1 MGKIRI
7 YDLAR
12 ELGIKNKELVEK
24 AKELNMKV
32 KSHSSSVEEEEAA
45 LLKAAVLG
53 TAKQEI
59 VEKKIRPGVIR
70 RRRVVVVTE
79 PLEPEPV
86 PVPKPVEDVVPPE
99 KEEPPVEPEVV
110 PDAAAAEP
118 PGEEPVEPPELKAEI
133 PEPEPAPA
141 PAPPAEEP
149 PAPEPAV
156 PEEKAPAKPAV
167 VEEKKKR
174 KVEKEARPPK
184 PSKRKKVIERAD
196 IYGKG
201 TRPHYVPGKHKRAP
215 KAARKKA
222 AAPVAPPAP
231 PKAIKRR
238 IKLDEA
244 ITVMALSKRMGVKAS
259 EVIKKLMDLGVMA
272 TINQALD
279 YDSATLVAADFGFD
293 VEKVTFD
300 DQEILKEELDRTED
314 LVPRSPVVTVMGHV
328 DHGKTSLLDAI
339 RKTSVADGEAGGIT
353 QHIGAYHVKTDK
365 GEISFIDTPGH
376 AAFTAMRSRGAQV
389 TDLVVL
395 VVAADDGVMEQTREA
410 INHARAAKVPI
421 LVAINK
427 IDKPNA
433 NVPKVISRLSE
444 LDLTPEEWGGDTTVV
459 EVSAKEGTGIDDL
472 LDLIVLQ
479 GELMELKANPNK
491 KARGYIVEAR
501 LDKGRGPVATVL
513 INEGTLKKG
522 DSFVCGL
529 QYGRVRA
536 MFDDKKLPLIAGGPS
551 MPVEVQGISGVPEAG
566 DQFVVVE
573 QEKTAKQVAQFRQA
587 RRREKEVAQIFKP
600 AAQILDEMGDAETK
614 ELSIVIK
621 GDVQGTVE
629 AVSDS
634 LRKLATREVKVNILH
649 SGTGGITESDVYLS
663 SASDAVIIGF
673 NVRGDAKSQG
683 LAQREGVQILY
694 HNVIY
699 EAVEEIKSI
708 LLGLHAPKFEEHVLG
723 RAEVRKV
730 FRLSTAGI
738 VAGCYVMEGN
748 MERGANVRVI
758 RDAVVVYDSRV
769 ASLRHFQD
777 DVKTVRAGMECGV
790 TIENYQDVKEGDVL
804 EAYQLEELEP
814 ILVPETEH

>member
-12 ELGIKNKELVEK
+12 ELGIKSKELVEK
-24 AKELNMKV
+24 ANELNMKL

-45 LLKAAVLG
+45 LLKGAVLG

-79 PLEPEPV
+79 PPEPEPV
-86 PVPKPVEDVVPPE
+86 PVPKPVEEVVPPE

-110 PDAAAAEP
+110 PDAAAPEP
-118 PGEEPVEPPELKAEI
+118 PGEEPVEPPEPA
-133 PEPEPAPA
+133 EPEK
-141 PAPPAEEP
+141 EP
-149 PAPEPAV
+149 
-156 PEEKAPAKPAV
+156 PAKPAV
-167 VEEKKKR
+167 VVEKKKKKAAKEPR
-174 KVEKEARPPK
+174 PEKPP
-184 PSKRKKVIERAD
+184 KRKKIIERAD
-196 IYGKG
+196 IYGKEA
-201 TRPHYVPGKHKRAP
+201 RPHYVPSRPKRAP
-215 KAARKKA
+215 KVARKKA
-222 AAPVAPPAP
+222 AVQPAPSAP

-259 EVIKKLMDLGVMA
+259 EVIKKLMDMGVMA

-279 YDSATLVAADFGFD
+279 YDSATLVAADFGFA
-293 VEKVTFD
+293 VEKVSFD
-300 DQEILKEELDRTED
+300 DQEILKEEVDRAED

-328 DHGKTSLLDAI
+328 DHGKTSLLDEI
-339 RKTSVADGEAGGIT
+339 RKTSVAEGEAGGIT
-353 QHIGAYHVKTDK
+353 QHIGAYHAKTDK

-376 AAFTAMRSRGAQV
+376 EAFTAMRARGAQV

-427 IDKPNA
+427 IDKPNV
-433 NVPKVISRLSE
+433 NIPKVIAQLSE
-444 LDLTPEEWGGDTTVV
+444 HNLTPEEWGGDTTVV

-472 LDLIVLQ
+472 LDLVVLQ

-522 DSFVCGL
+522 DAFVCGL
-529 QYGRVRA
+529 QHGRVRA

-566 DQFVVVE
+566 DQFVVVD

-587 RRREKEVAQIFKP
+587 RRREKEVAQTRKS
-600 AAQILDEMGDAETK
+600 AAQILDEMGDEETK

-683 LAQREGVQILY
+683 LAQQEGVKILY

-699 EAVEEIKSI
+699 EAVEEVKSI
-708 LLGLHAPKFEEHVLG
+708 LLGLHAPKYEEHILG
-723 RAEVRKV
+723 RADLRKV

-748 MERGANVRVI
+748 VERGAKVRVI
-758 RDAVVVYDSRV
+758 RDGVVVYDSRV

-777 DVKTVRAGMECGV
+777 DVKTVRAGMECGM

-804 EAYQLEELEP
+804 EVYELEELEP
-814 ILVPETEH
+814 TLVPETEH